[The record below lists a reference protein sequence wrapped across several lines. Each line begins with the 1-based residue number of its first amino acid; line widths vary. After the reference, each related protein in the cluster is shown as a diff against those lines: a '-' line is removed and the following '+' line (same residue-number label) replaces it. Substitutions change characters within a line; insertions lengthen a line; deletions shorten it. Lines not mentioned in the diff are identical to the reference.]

1 MAPSRTSER
10 GEGRVGCFLSLIAL
24 LVAVAVGVKVVP
36 VYYSNSNLVETAEDL
51 AGQAALFPVPALVE
65 KLRAK
70 AAELGIPEAG
80 AEGAMT
86 VSVSGEKS
94 SGTCTIKLNYTRVV
108 DLYGVYSFPV
118 ETHSSITRQYMD
130 AR

>member
-1 MAPSRTSER
+1 MGTVRSSEA
-10 GEGRVGCFLSLIAL
+10 GEGKIGCIFTLLILA
-24 LVAVAVGVKVVP
+24 AAVGVAMKLVP
-36 VYYSNSNLVETAEDL
+36 VYYSNSNLADTAGEV
-51 AGQAALFPVPALVE
+51 AGQAGLFTAPSLNE
-65 KLRAK
+65 RLRAK